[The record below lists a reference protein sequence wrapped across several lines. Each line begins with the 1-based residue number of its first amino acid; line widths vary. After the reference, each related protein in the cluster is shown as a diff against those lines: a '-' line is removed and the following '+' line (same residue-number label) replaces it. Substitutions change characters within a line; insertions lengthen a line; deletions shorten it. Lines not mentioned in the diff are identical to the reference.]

1 MSRLAI
7 VQRPSRYEPRARSL
21 AVAAEGIAE
30 AAAGGATLVV
40 FPEAYLCGYPA
51 WIWRLRPGTDGAHCA
66 QLHARMLEQSVVVA
80 RGDLAPLQDA
90 ARAHSVTVVCGLNE
104 RDGEAGGG
112 TLYNSVVV
120 IGADGALL
128 NRHRKLMPTNPER
141 MVWGFGDGSG
151 LRPVDTPAGRVG
163 TLICWESYMPLARYA
178 LYARG
183 VEIYIAP
190 TYDAGENWIGTL
202 RHIAREGACWVVGSG
217 CALRGRDLP
226 ADLPGRDQI
235 YPDDAEWIN
244 PGDSVVFAPGGRLV
258 AGPMHE
264 DTGILYAD
272 VDIAQVGAARRTL
285 DVVGHYSRPDVLQL
299 QLNARPQSPLLVQ

>member
-1 MSRLAI
+1 MCCRPVIRHVLTRQRSRDM
-7 VQRPSRYEPRARSL
+7 PRL

-30 AAAGGATLVV
+30 AAAGGAH
-40 FPEAYLCGYPA
+40 F
-51 WIWRLRPGTDGAHCA
+51 A
-66 QLHARMLEQSVVVA
+66 QLHARMLEQSIVVV

-90 ARAHSVTVVCGLNE
+90 ARAHAVTIVCGLNE

-120 IGADGALL
+120 IGPDGTLL
-128 NRHRKLMPTNPER
+128 NRHRKLVPTSPER

-151 LRPVDTPAGRVG
+151 LHPVETPAGRIGV
-163 TLICWESYMPLARYA
+163 LICWENYMPLARYA

-202 RHIAREGACWVVGSG
+202 RRIAREGAYWVAGSG

-226 ADLPGRDQI
+226 ADLPARCMKTPASSTPI
-235 YPDDAEWIN
+235 SI
-244 PGDSVVFAPGGRLV
+244 APRS
-258 AGPMHE
+258 
-264 DTGILYAD
+264 
-272 VDIAQVGAARRTL
+272 AQRTL
-285 DVVGHYSRPDVLQL
+285 DVVGYYSRPDVLQL